1 MIISTPGTV
10 HVHGACMACAHGM
23 CIVQNVCMAR
33 VWHVHGTYGMCMVP
47 YGMCIACACASHVHR
62 MCMWCRSSLDA
73 WHGREG
79 AGARSVGIEVARR
92 EALRTKVIGVVRMRV
107 VRVRVVCVRVVCA
120 AG

>member
-1 MIISTPGTV
+1 
-10 HVHGACMACAHGM
+10 
-23 CIVQNVCMAR
+23 MAR
-33 VWHVHGTYGMCMVP
+33 AWHVWHVHGT
-47 YGMCIACACASHVHR
+47 IWHVHVHVHVHG
-62 MCMWCRSSLDA
+62 MWCRSSLDT

-92 EALRTKVIGVVRMRV
+92 EALRTKVVGVVRMRV

>member
-1 MIISTPGTV
+1 MCMARAW
-10 HVHGACMACAHGM
+10 HVPMACAHGM

-33 VWHVHGTYGMCMVP
+33 AWHVWHVHGTIWHVHRMCMC
-47 YGMCIACACASHVHR
+47 MHVHR

-92 EALRTKVIGVVRMRV
+92 EALRTKVVGVVRMRV